1 MEEKKNN
8 VIPAKGTFITSIITT
23 IISTIVF
30 AFTASAALDSLML
43 KFDKDAGFEALA
55 LIILIPVLIIAGIL
69 LLIFGI
75 ISIVC
80 SIRCIT
86 FGYKKTPEI
95 IILVLNS
102 IYLLSYIACVAILV
116 LL

>member
-8 VIPAKGTFITSIITT
+8 VIPAKGTLITSIIVT
-23 IISTIVF
+23 IISTVVF
-30 AFTASAALDSLML
+30 AFTASAAFNSLML

-55 LIILIPVLIIAGIL
+55 LIVLIPVLVIAGL
-69 LLIFGI
+69 LLVIFGAI
-75 ISIVC
+75 GIVC

-86 FGYKKTPEI
+86 FGYKKTPSI
-95 IILVLNS
+95 VVLVLNL
-102 IYLLSYIACVAILV
+102 IYLVVYIAAVAILV